1 MIFRH
6 CQEWEKCFLNEQP
19 LEPIETFYD
28 LTDDDILAWL
38 VSKEYES
45 DEPEGPKEKKDSG
58 AHQLGPTSGAHIA
71 DSKRNQLQ
79 LEQPRG
85 KDMKD
90 GGVTSIE
97 LWK

>member
-1 MIFRH
+1 MNQMNNRAFS
-6 CQEWEKCFLNEQP
+6 
-19 LEPIETFYD
+19 
-28 LTDDDILAWL
+28 A
-38 VSKEYES
+38 
-45 DEPEGPKEKKDSG
+45 KKDSG

-97 LWK
+97 LLKSVESQKSMHSCYPLN